1 MANEM
6 YVEMGS
12 LEQLKAELEAALGNF
27 QRSFVALESGID
39 ALTQKDFIGE
49 GAVTF
54 KQTFEGQPKTSLNEV
69 VRDTKGTILYMES
82 KIASFRNTLNNIDD
96 IASSNR

>member
-27 QRSFVALESGID
+27 QRSFTELETGID
-39 ALTQKDFIGE
+39 ALTQKGFIGE
-49 GAVTF
+49 GAVAF
-54 KQTFEGQPKTSLNEV
+54 KQNFEGQPKAALNEV

-82 KIASFRNTLNNIDD
+82 KIASANRMFNNIDD
-96 IASSNR
+96 IAQGNR